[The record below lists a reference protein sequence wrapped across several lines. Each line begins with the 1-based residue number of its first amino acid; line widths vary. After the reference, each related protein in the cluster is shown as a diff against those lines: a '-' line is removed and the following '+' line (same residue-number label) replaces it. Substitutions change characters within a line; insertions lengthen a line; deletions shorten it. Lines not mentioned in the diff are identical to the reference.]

1 MAFVYHAFFHVLTEN
16 GDKTLVSEQQ
26 WGQARL
32 TGDDLTKFNAD
43 MEEAYAPF
51 LADLDAGKILLSE
64 LTEEITTGSGHT
76 MTVTIGDKLTFPG
89 ATSKY
94 EFSSKFYEWA
104 TLMKQDPNL
113 SYVQPVWADETP

>member
-16 GDKTLVSEQQ
+16 GNKTLVDEKK
-26 WGQARL
+26 WGLQRL

-43 MEEAYAPF
+43 MEEAYASF
-51 LADLDAGKILLSE
+51 LADVNAGKILVSD
-64 LTEEITTGSGHT
+64 LTEEITTDLGQKI
-76 MTVTIGDKLTFPG
+76 TVTIGDKLTFPG

-94 EFSSKFYEWA
+94 EFSTKFNEWA

-113 SYVQPVWADETP
+113 SYVTPVWADETP

>member
-16 GDKTLVSEQQ
+16 GNKTLVTEQK

-51 LADLDAGKILLSE
+51 FADLNAGKILVSD
-64 LTEEITTGSGHT
+64 LTEEITTDFGQKI
-76 MTVTIGDKLTFPG
+76 TVTIGDKVTFLD

-94 EFSSKFYEWA
+94 EFSTKFNEWA

-113 SYVQPVWADETP
+113 SYVEPVWADETP

>member
-16 GDKTLVSEQQ
+16 GNKTLVTERK

-51 LADLDAGKILLSE
+51 TADLDAGKILLSE

-104 TLMKQDPNL
+104 EVMKQDPNL
-113 SYVQPVWADETP
+113 SYLAPVWIDATA